1 MPSATWAP
9 ANSAELRWEQLGL
22 ERRVQVQR
30 GGAREKDKGER
41 GGGRLKGREREAKK
55 DRRERGTWR
64 EACGRPYSTTWESSG
79 LHTSEAAKS
88 TGEHTH
94 THQNRADKKKR
105 QGKSRQHSMASTIIS
120 TCRLDMSGLCYQL
133 LFLLLLLQRGN
144 WTRTP
149 VGRVW
154 TLLHRNKEKG
164 RIKKKEE
171 KKKHCVCVMM

>member
-30 GGAREKDKGER
+30 GGEREKDKGER

-55 DRRERGTWR
+55 EGRERGTWR

-94 THQNRADKKKR
+94 THQNRADKKKKA
-105 QGKSRQHSMASTIIS
+105 GKITSALRGQYKNQHMLAGYAWAELSIIIFVIITTERELDQD
-120 TCRLDMSGLCYQL
+120 TCREGVDTAA
-133 LFLLLLLQRGN
+133 R
-144 WTRTP
+144 
-149 VGRVW
+149 
-154 TLLHRNKEKG
+154 K
-164 RIKKKEE
+164 
-171 KKKHCVCVMM
+171 